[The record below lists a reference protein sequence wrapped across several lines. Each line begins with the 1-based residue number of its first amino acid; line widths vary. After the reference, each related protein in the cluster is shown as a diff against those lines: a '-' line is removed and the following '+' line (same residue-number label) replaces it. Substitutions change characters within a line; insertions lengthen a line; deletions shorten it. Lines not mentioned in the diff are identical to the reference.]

1 MHSNVRSSHP
11 ELYRTKKKQK
21 KVFLKISQN
30 SQESTRAGI
39 SFLIKLQTPGNFIK
53 IKALALVFSYESC
66 EIITIFFIEHI
77 SWLLFGYVFIWI
89 IFCYSRVP
97 SFFVF
102 FLLFRFFSTQDIFI
116 PTQVFS
122 CEYSVTFR
130 NTYFEEHLRTGASE
144 REALIFY

>member
-1 MHSNVRSSHP
+1 MSQAVTQSCSV
-11 ELYRTKKKQK
+11 K

-30 SQESTRAGI
+30 SQENTCARV

-53 IKALALVFSYESC
+53 TETLALVFSCEFC

-89 IFCYSRVP
+89 SSDTLESRL
-97 SFFVF
+97 F
-102 FLLFRFFSTQDIFI
+102 FLIFRFFSTQNIFI

>member
-1 MHSNVRSSHP
+1 MSEAVTQSCT
-11 ELYRTKKKQK
+11 EQKKKKKKQK

-30 SQESTRAGI
+30 SQENTRAGI

-66 EIITIFFIEHI
+66 QIITIFFIEHI

-97 SFFVF
+97 NFFFVF
-102 FLLFRFFSTQDIFI
+102 YFFDFFPPRTSLFQHRCFPVNI
-116 PTQVFS
+116 
-122 CEYSVTFR
+122 
-130 NTYFEEHLRTGASE
+130 A
-144 REALIFY
+144 